1 MTRSIATCALLC
13 IIGSTSLHAQF
24 RGARSA
30 DYLFLTSVTD
40 IRATWVNPAGLAV
53 VPEASI
59 LGEAVVARMPNG
71 DFHFDQYTI
80 GFNSR
85 GLSVAY
91 QRDRFDNGPSTNIV
105 RISSG
110 LPMARGA
117 LGVAASWY
125 AGEGPNDRDF
135 DVGFLYSLTQTV
147 LVGLTAR
154 HIGRAVV
161 ADVKMPLIFAGG
173 AGITLLNGRLL
184 AAGEGRATERLTVSG
199 YDLSYRAGAFFVIP
213 TPRPIMLLAAGDL
226 GSNFEFDRLH
236 IGISVGGRSSVTGVV
251 SGVQRND
258 SPVLDRVS
266 VSGVASNVLAG
277 RR

>member
-1 MTRSIATCALLC
+1 MRRLIASFAFLS

-24 RGARSA
+24 RSARSA

-53 VPEASI
+53 VPEASL

-71 DFHFDQYTI
+71 DFHFDQYTV

-91 QRDRFDNGPSTNIV
+91 QRDRFQNGPSTNMV

-110 LPMARGA
+110 LPMPRGA
-117 LGVAASWY
+117 IGVAATWY

-135 DVGFLYSLTQTV
+135 DVGFLYSLTQT
-147 LVGLTAR
+147 LVMGLTAR
-154 HIGRAVV
+154 HIGRAEV

-173 AGITLLNGRLL
+173 AGLTLLNGRLL
-184 AAGEGRATERLTVSG
+184 AAGEGRATERLTESG
-199 YDLSYRAGAFFVIP
+199 YDMSYRAGAFLLIP
-213 TPRPIMLLAAGDL
+213 TPQPVMLLAAGDL
-226 GSNFEFDRLH
+226 ASNFGFDRIH
-236 IGISVGGRSSVTGVV
+236 IGVSIGGRTSVTGVV
-251 SGVQRND
+251 SGLERND

-266 VSGVASNVLAG
+266 VSGVSSHVLAG